1 MGPPVCAA
9 ICAAMASFQV
19 SVCPASSTACRNA
32 LASVLTAFAL
42 FSLVALS
49 TDVSLNNFDVAL
61 RNVDSMSKTDTRH
74 AASKTDSMALAF
86 FAFVI
91 CSLNI
96 FEVISGQFATY
107 PWICCTEAE
116 GPNFRAIRHSPPFL
130 SNKTEVCA

>member
-9 ICAAMASFQV
+9 ICAAIASFHV

-32 LASVLTAFAL
+32 LASVLTALAR
-42 FSLVALS
+42 FSRVALS
-49 TDVSLNNFDVAL
+49 TLVSRKSFDVAS
-61 RNVDSMSKTDTRH
+61 RKVDAMSRTLTRQ

-96 FEVISGQFATY
+96 FDVI
-107 PWICCTEAE
+107 
-116 GPNFRAIRHSPPFL
+116 
-130 SNKTEVCA
+130 